1 MSPECNLSKEK
12 FRMSKNP
19 LLLTLMFLLELAL
32 LAALAYWGWT
42 QHEGILRVLLAISL
56 PVGAAV
62 LWGVFR
68 VPGEPGNA
76 PVAVRGLVRLAI
88 ELGLFAL
95 AVILL
100 LAANQT
106 NAAIIFGGLVILEYG
121 LSYDRIYRFVTEK

>member
-1 MSPECNLSKEK
+1 
-12 FRMSKNP
+12 MSKNP

-42 QHEGILRVLLAISL
+42 QHEGILRVLLAIGL

-76 PVAVRGLVRLAI
+76 PVAVRGLVRLAL

-106 NAAIIFGGLVILEYG
+106 NAALIFGGLVILEYG